1 MSIVP
6 KVVYPIHDYPAYEPR
21 DALVITSKA
30 VIPAFGIGLTYATAM
45 ERFRHFRAPLIP
57 SLIRVGKES
66 FFLGSVGCTY
76 QFVEVAAS
84 NLRER
89 EDGWNNFYG
98 GLAAGGLIGVRAG
111 TVTNFVFT
119 SLLFGSILGL
129 SRWAGGIF
137 GGFSKEDEA
146 EHSKL
151 EGPQSDFWTVRSRVP
166 LSETISKVGEGR
178 GIFYPSGK
186 PAAQSSEEA

>member
-6 KVVYPIHDYPAYEPR
+6 KVVYPIHDYPSYEPR

-30 VIPAFGIGLTYATAM
+30 VIPSFGIGLTYATAM

-66 FFLGSVGCTY
+66 FFLGSVGCAY

-84 NLRER
+84 NVRER
-89 EDGWNNFYG
+89 EDGWNNFCG
-98 GLAAGGLIGVRAG
+98 GLAAGALIGVRAG
-111 TVTNFVFT
+111 TVTNTVFT

-129 SRWAGGIF
+129 SRWAGGMF
-137 GGFSKEDEA
+137 GSFSKEVEVD
-146 EHSKL
+146 HSKSD
-151 EGPQSDFWTVRSRVP
+151 GPQSDFWMVRDRVP

-178 GIFYPSGK
+178 GVFYSNGK
-186 PAAQSSEEA
+186 PAVPSSEEA

>member
-6 KVVYPIHDYPAYEPR
+6 KVVYPMHSYPPYEPR
-21 DALVITSKA
+21 DALIITSKA

-57 SLIRVGKES
+57 SLLRVGKES
-66 FFLGSVGCTY
+66 FFLGSVGCAY

-98 GLAAGGLIGVRAG
+98 GLAAGGLIGVRSG
-111 TVTNFVFT
+111 TLPNVVFT
-119 SLLFGSILGL
+119 SLVFGSILGL
-129 SRWAGGIF
+129 ARWSGGMF
-137 GGFSKEDEA
+137 GGFSKEE
-146 EHSKL
+146 EPVENSKYD
-151 EGPQSDFWTVRSRVP
+151 GPQSDFWSVRTRVP

-178 GIFYPSGK
+178 GIFFPDGK
-186 PAAQSSEEA
+186 PSSSEEA

>member
-1 MSIVP
+1 VSS
-6 KVVYPIHDYPAYEPR
+6 R
-21 DALVITSKA
+21 FTN
-30 VIPAFGIGLTYATAM
+30 GL
-45 ERFRHFRAPLIP
+45 FI
-57 SLIRVGKES
+57 
-66 FFLGSVGCTY
+66 
-76 QFVEVAAS
+76 
-84 NLRER
+84 
-89 EDGWNNFYG
+89 
-98 GLAAGGLIGVRAG
+98 AG

-151 EGPQSDFWTVRSRVP
+151 DGPQSDFWIVRSRVP

-178 GIFYPSGK
+178 GIFYPSGE
-186 PAAQSSEEA
+186 PAAQSSEKA